1 MTDPATLREFLEA
14 EIEALE
20 PLAFVALG
28 TPGRALQFVEVAR
41 SADGTLEVRIPGRP
55 PGFPEIGEPER
66 SVLADQGFTSEK
78 PADSARPWSR
88 RVRDAREAVDVARGL
103 SVALFG
109 AKPDAPVDVLH
120 GSHQA
125 EHEASQRL
133 AELRKRLEPLLTA
146 IVGRAPEQDADGD
159 YLIPVADVRVVI
171 APRVAPRGLPVLRIF
186 TVTNLGVSPSPELA
200 VLLARLNFGLMFGRF
215 VLDVA
220 HQTIWFDETL
230 IGSQFGEEELRFV
243 IELVASTGDQWDD
256 RLKQLFGGVT
266 YQEALAS
273 REEREVAKHK
283 PGEGGYL

>member
-1 MTDPATLREFLEA
+1 MTDPAALREFLEA

-28 TPGRALQFVEVAR
+28 TPGRALQLVEVAR
-41 SADGTLEVRIPGRP
+41 SAEGRLEVRIPGRP
-55 PGFPEIGEPER
+55 PGFPELGEQER
-66 SVLADQGFTSEK
+66 SVLVGKGFASEK
-78 PADSARPWSR
+78 PADGARPWSR
-88 RVRDAREAVDVARGL
+88 PVRDAREAVEVARGL
-103 SVALFG
+103 LVALFG
-109 AKPDAPVDVLH
+109 EKPEAPVDVLH

-133 AELRKRLEPLLTA
+133 AALRERLEPILTA
-146 IVGRAPEQDADGD
+146 IGGRAPEQDADGD

-171 APRVAPRGLPVLRIF
+171 APRVAPRGIPVVRVF
-186 TVTNLGVSPSPELA
+186 SVTNLGVSPSPELA

-230 IGSQFGEEELRFV
+230 IGSQFGEEDLRFV

-273 REEREVAKHK
+273 RAEREVAKHK